1 MPLFSSFS
9 QLKQAVEKQA
19 EKALQDDVS
28 RVIREGLQTHVLDNI
43 YNASSPNDYER
54 TYELLRSIEV
64 GEVKRNGDVFEVQV
78 YFNPNFTHES
88 WYGSKELGIN
98 AGEKISMTHIAQ
110 WLDEGKNIF
119 TPHTE
124 GFIDDTVEELEV
136 TKKHVTA
143 FIGYLKSKGIIVR

>member
-1 MPLFSSFS
+1 MPLFSNFS
-9 QLKQAVEKQA
+9 QLKQAIEKQT

-28 RVIREGLQTHVLDNI
+28 RVIKEGLQTHVLDNI
-43 YNASSPNDYER
+43 YNASSPKNYER

-64 GEVKRNGDVFEVQV
+64 GNVKKNGNVFEVQV

-88 WYGSKELGIN
+88 WYGSKKLGIN
-98 AGEKISMTHIAQ
+98 AGEKISMTYIAQ

-124 GFIDDTVEELEV
+124 GFIDDTVGELEV

-143 FIGYLKSKGIIVR
+143 FIGYLKSKGIIIR

>member
-9 QLKQAVEKQA
+9 QLKQAIEKQT

-28 RVIREGLQTHVLDNI
+28 RVIKEGLQTHVLDNI
-43 YNASSPNDYER
+43 YNASSPKNYER

-64 GEVKRNGDVFEVQV
+64 ANVKKNGNVFEVQV

-88 WYGSKELGIN
+88 WYGSKKLGIN
-98 AGEKISMTHIAQ
+98 AGEKISMTHISQ
-110 WLDEGKNIF
+110 WLDEGRNIF

-124 GFIDDTVEELEV
+124 GFMSETIKELEV
-136 TKKHVTA
+136 TKKHITA
-143 FIGYLKSKGIIVR
+143 FIGYLKSKGIIIR